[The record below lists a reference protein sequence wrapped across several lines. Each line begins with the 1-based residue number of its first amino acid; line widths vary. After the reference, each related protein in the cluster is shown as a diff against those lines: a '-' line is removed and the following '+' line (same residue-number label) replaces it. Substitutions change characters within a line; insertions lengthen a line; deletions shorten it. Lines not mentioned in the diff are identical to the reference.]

1 MNASRPEAHG
11 FARSAAPSDRLLRAM
26 EAATMLGVSTRA
38 VWRLRASG
46 VLKGVQIGGA
56 TRFRLSDVS
65 RLVERGTR

>member
-1 MNASRPEAHG
+1 
-11 FARSAAPSDRLLRAM
+11 
-26 EAATMLGVSTRA
+26 MLGVSARA

-65 RLVERGTR
+65 RLVEKGTR